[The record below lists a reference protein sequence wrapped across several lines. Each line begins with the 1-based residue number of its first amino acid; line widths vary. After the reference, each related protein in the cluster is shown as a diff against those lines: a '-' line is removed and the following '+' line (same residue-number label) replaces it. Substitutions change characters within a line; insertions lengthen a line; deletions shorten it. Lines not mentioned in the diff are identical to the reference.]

1 MDQIW
6 HACSLKKLFSL
17 ALTIADVQH
26 LVKHQLG
33 GMTSSW
39 LACRGEAFSWRILS
53 MLSVGQRYIGQAGCY
68 AVARLLG
75 YGSFGCSYEAWDV
88 MGEQRVVIKEAFL
101 DTVEV
106 LEYEARIL
114 SRLRLFT
121 APRAIEFLTIS
132 PAPLLMMQFR
142 RGLPLDKWLH
152 TFPGSHVP
160 LPLVIQVG
168 LHLAQALAD
177 LHAQGLAHG
186 DLHAGNV
193 LWDPEVG
200 ISLLDFGC
208 ARGLEGTGHLP
219 RGFNRLGAE
228 AYAAPERL
236 QTRRAT
242 PQTDLYS
249 LGVLLYELCTGTLPD
264 GELQPLPRC
273 LWNSIGVL
281 IRLLLDPDPF
291 RRPTAA
297 GTVAHLQ
304 WLIRHTA
311 LASSSQE
318 VR

>member
-1 MDQIW
+1 
-6 HACSLKKLFSL
+6 
-17 ALTIADVQH
+17 
-26 LVKHQLG
+26 
-33 GMTSSW
+33 
-39 LACRGEAFSWRILS
+39 
-53 MLSVGQRYIGQAGCY
+53 MLCVGQRYIGQEGCY
-68 AVARLLG
+68 AVARMLG
-75 YGSFGCSYEAWDV
+75 YGSFGRSYEAWDI
-88 MGEQRVVIKEAFL
+88 MGERRVVIKEAFP
-101 DTVEV
+101 DTAEI

-114 SRLRLFT
+114 SQLNLPT
-121 APRAIEFLTIS
+121 APRAIEFLTTS

-142 RGLPLDKWLH
+142 QGLPLDKWLH
-152 TFPGSHVP
+152 TFPGSQVP
-160 LPLVIQVG
+160 LSLVIQVG
-168 LHLAQALAD
+168 LQLAQTLAD

-193 LWDPEVG
+193 LWDPEAG

-208 ARGLEGTGHLP
+208 ARGLEGAGHLP

-236 QTRRAT
+236 QTSRAT

-264 GELQPLPRC
+264 GDLLPLPRC
-273 LWNSIGVL
+273 LWNGVGVL
-281 IRLLLDPDPF
+281 VRLLLDPDPF

-304 WLIRHTA
+304 WLIHRTA
-311 LASSSQE
+311 LTPSSWE